1 MGKDITFGTGRNGIQ
16 SFQLFQAAMKLLS
29 GFELQNSCNVQNSIC
44 KLTKEVPTL
53 HLENNVIVAK
63 QLAFFSKWESYTNSE
78 YEDESEYLFI
88 SFAHMIFF

>member
-53 HLENNVIVAK
+53 HLENNVTVAK
-63 QLAFFSKWESYTNSE
+63 QLAFFSK
-78 YEDESEYLFI
+78 
-88 SFAHMIFF
+88 